1 VESPT
6 LSRSGPDRES
16 RRSAA
21 ALARLLLYAELDAM
35 DLGDIDLAR
44 SIKQL
49 AGLCADHYGLEPSEI
64 IPGSS

>member
-1 VESPT
+1 
-6 LSRSGPDRES
+6 
-16 RRSAA
+16 
-21 ALARLLLYAELDAM
+21 LLLYAELDAM